1 VTTSVPGKRFQ
12 PTYVA
17 RRSADGWQ
25 LVDARDGQVLE
36 QFPPGPVGAEQADAA
51 ASAANRP
58 RSAPAFDL
66 RAWRRRQDLTQKELG
81 VLLGVFWIT
90 VQRWETGFAS
100 MPPYL
105 HLALERLE
113 QLQQLEKEPQP

>member
-1 VTTSVPGKRFQ
+1 MTSTPGKCVQNF
-12 PTYVA
+12 YVA

-25 LVDARDGQVLE
+25 LVDSRDGQVVE
-36 QFPPGPVGAEQADAA
+36 RFPPGATGAEQADAA

-58 RSAPAFDL
+58 RPTFDL

-81 VLLGVFWIT
+81 ALLGVFWIT

-113 QLQQLEKEPQP
+113 QLQQLEKDPQP